1 MAGGQGGPGGQRGSG
16 RHVHQSP
23 RADRGAPRQ
32 QQHAGAGGQG
42 EHVPLLEAVIRK
54 GGGGASAVQI
64 RAVASLQY
72 GGRRLIDALGLLLHP
87 GLGLLQHAGHIGLL
101 QIGLGNQALSPTG
114 GVHRRAADEDNESQQ
129 SRGKSSHGASEI
141 M

>member
-1 MAGGQGGPGGQRGSG
+1 MLTE
-16 RHVHQSP
+16 
-23 RADRGAPRQ
+23 APRQ

-42 EHVPLLEAVIRK
+42 EHVPLLEAAIRK
-54 GGGGASAVQI
+54 GGVSAVQI
-64 RAVASLQY
+64 CAVASLQY